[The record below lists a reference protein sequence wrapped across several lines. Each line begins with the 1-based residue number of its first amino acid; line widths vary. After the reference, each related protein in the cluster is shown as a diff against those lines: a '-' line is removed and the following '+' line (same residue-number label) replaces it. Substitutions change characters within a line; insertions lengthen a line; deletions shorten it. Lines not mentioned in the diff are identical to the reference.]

1 MTPRIFFPGR
11 LLRAMGHA
19 ESFCIYLSR
28 LDGRAFDVTSRAW
41 LLGRRQEVACFIDR
55 VGRDYRTEKLDEMA
69 AMACIDAYLGALH
82 AGVAMHFGERQPPC
96 CRAYLAVTRVPPRP
110 TDNTPT
116 TLYVPPG
123 RLEAPRCPPRPDPPR
138 RRRQPATDDGAT
150 WIDVEPDQLLAGLKE
165 RHR

>member
-28 LDGRAFDVTSRAW
+28 LDARGFDVTSRAW
-41 LLGRRQEVACFIDR
+41 LLGRRQEVAFFTDR
-55 VGRDYRTEKLDEMA
+55 VGHDYRTNKLDEMA
-69 AMACIDAYLGALH
+69 AMVCIDAYLGALH
-82 AGVAMHFGERQPPC
+82 AGVATHFGERQPPC
-96 CRAYLAVTRVPPRP
+96 CRAYLAATRVAPRP

-116 TLYVPPG
+116 TLYALPG
-123 RLEAPRCPPRPDPPR
+123 RTEASRRPPRPDPPR
-138 RRRQPATDDGAT
+138 RDGRPVTDDSAT